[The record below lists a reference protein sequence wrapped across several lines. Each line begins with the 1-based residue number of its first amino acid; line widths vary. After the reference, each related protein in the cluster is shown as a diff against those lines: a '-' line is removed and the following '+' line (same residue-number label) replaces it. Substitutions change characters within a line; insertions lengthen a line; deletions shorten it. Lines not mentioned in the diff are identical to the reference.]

1 MAVYK
6 AGQRYFKNTVTGAV
20 FQYRE
25 RLVGMANLDE
35 YEANEDGELVKV
47 GGRPKAVEKLN
58 PTDTPEKQETAA
70 PAVTKPTVTK
80 PPTMTSVEPK

>member
-1 MAVYK
+1 MAMYK

-25 RLVGMANLDE
+25 RLIGIANLDE

-58 PTDTPEKQETAA
+58 PTDTPEKAA
-70 PAVTKPTVTK
+70 PEPVVTKPTVNKT
-80 PPTMTSVEPK
+80 PTMTSVEPK